1 MPFEMK
7 VYTPDSDRH
16 YTSNA
21 VQVGDRRPTQTRN
34 PMHRAHIKLAE
45 QARATAP
52 NMKMLIHPMVGMA
65 ELDDMDHHTYVDVFP
80 SRHAH
85 GRPARR
91 HLALPHPH
99 DLRHDA
105 LILGRKHA
113 GLGANS
119 KGEDF

>member
-1 MPFEMK
+1 MVAATKTGKSCMPFEMK
-7 VYTPDSDRH
+7 VYTPDNDRH

-65 ELDDMDHHTYVDVFP
+65 ELDDMDHHTCAEYVSEQDSAQRVSLSPCAWAACATP
-80 SRHAH
+80 SGTATS
-85 GRPARR
+85 ARST
-91 HLALPHPH
+91 A
-99 DLRHDA
+99 
-105 LILGRKHA
+105 
-113 GLGANS
+113 
-119 KGEDF
+119 